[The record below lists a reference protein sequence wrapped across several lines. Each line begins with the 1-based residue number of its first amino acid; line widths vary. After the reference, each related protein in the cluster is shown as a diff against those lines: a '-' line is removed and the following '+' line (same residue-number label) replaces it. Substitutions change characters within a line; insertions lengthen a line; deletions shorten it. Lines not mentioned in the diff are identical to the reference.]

1 MSTSEAELAKMVRA
15 FRVSDLQSL
24 LTYAGR
30 NKGGKKYDLQNRALD
45 LIKLRSAAV
54 DMKIKEIH
62 NSRFCQSRA
71 HSDGHDMYSIPSMG
85 DTVMSY
91 GNRPTHLGPMGGPGM
106 SNYVPHMGKHML
118 APPAHINVLPQYPVN
133 PDVKFKE
140 LPFYD
145 ILAELLKPT
154 SLVTLPNERF
164 QEREFAF
171 CLTPHQ
177 VLEFQSSNDVQVQLR
192 ICLLDSSCDQDDE
205 IPSSICLKINHKVA
219 NLPNPI
225 PTNKPGTEPRR
236 PKVPID
242 ITNLTKKTATESNE
256 VQLSWASSSGKP
268 FVMGIFLVRRQNS
281 TTLIRRLKGNGVR
294 NPDHTTAM
302 IKEKLSQDRDSEIA
316 TMILRGSLMCPLGKI
331 KMKLPCRAL
340 TCTHLQCFDAT
351 LYLQMNE
358 KKPKWICP
366 VCDKPAYFKNLAI
379 DGLFLDITIKAP
391 AECTEVQF
399 HEDGSWTPVMPIKKP
414 PEVSDASIEAPP
426 KDVPKVQVSK
436 PKRPIEV
443 VDLDS
448 SSDTE
453 DSWPILHPKK
463 KYKSTNSSEMSPVL
477 IESPEE
483 TRHSEEASLKSF
495 VPFALSLSK
504 SEAPKFLPHIPD
516 KASLR
521 PLPESLDIDTSD
533 VDCILGAASSILKGP
548 STSNYENVAPEASPK
563 TYSTPSTSTFPETT
577 DILRGSQGSNRH
589 FNHFDFYSLIDGP
602 EEPYNASPV
611 AEEEDS
617 PDVINID

>member
-1 MSTSEAELAKMVRA
+1 MVRG

-54 DMKIKEIH
+54 DVKIREIH
-62 NSRFCQSRA
+62 LSRYNQSRPHA
-71 HSDGHDMYSIPSMG
+71 DTHDMYTMPPLG
-85 DTVMSY
+85 ENVMNY
-91 GNRPTHLGPMGGPGM
+91 GSRSAHQGPMGGPGM
-106 SNYVPHMGKHML
+106 SSYIPNMSKHML
-118 APPAHINVLPQYPVN
+118 APPAHLNVMPQYPVN

-145 ILAELLKPT
+145 VISELMKPT

-164 QEREFAF
+164 QERDFQF
-171 CLTPHQ
+171 CLTPQQ
-177 VLEFQSSNDVQVQLR
+177 VLDLQSNTDAQVQLR
-192 ICLLDSSCDQDDE
+192 ICILDSSCDQEDE
-205 IPSSICLKINHKVA
+205 IPSSVCLKINQKVS

-225 PTNKPGTEPRR
+225 PTNKPGVEPRR

-242 ITNLTKKTATESNE
+242 ITNLTKKTATETNE
-256 VQLSWASSSGKP
+256 VTISWASSTGKP
-268 FVMGIFLVRRQNS
+268 YVMGIFLVRRLNS
-281 TTLIRRLKGNGVR
+281 TTLIRRLKANGVR

-302 IKEKLSQDRDSEIA
+302 IKEKLCQDRDSEIA

-399 HEDGSWTPVMPIKKP
+399 HEDGSWTPVMPVKKQA
-414 PEVSDASIEAPP
+414 EINDASIEAPP
-426 KDVPKVQVSK
+426 KDVPKVHISK

-443 VDLDS
+443 IELDS
-448 SSDTE
+448 GSDTE
-453 DSWPILHPKK
+453 DSWPILPPKK
-463 KYKSTNSSEMSPVL
+463 KAYKSSNSTEII
-477 IESPEE
+477 IESPEV
-483 TRHSEEASLKSF
+483 TQNSEETNLKPF
-495 VPFALSLSK
+495 DPFASK
-504 SEAPKFLPHIPD
+504 SSKSKKVELVVRIPD

-533 VDCILGAASSILKGP
+533 ADCILRNSPSILIGP
-548 STSNYENVAPEASPK
+548 SASNYENVSPVSSPK
-563 TYSTPSTSTFPETT
+563 TFCPPTTSSFPETS
-577 DILRGSQGSNRH
+577 DILRNSQSSNRH
-589 FNHFDFYSLIDGP
+589 FSNFDFYSLIQPNQEDGYKIP
-602 EEPYNASPV
+602 PV
-611 AEEEDS
+611 AEEDDS